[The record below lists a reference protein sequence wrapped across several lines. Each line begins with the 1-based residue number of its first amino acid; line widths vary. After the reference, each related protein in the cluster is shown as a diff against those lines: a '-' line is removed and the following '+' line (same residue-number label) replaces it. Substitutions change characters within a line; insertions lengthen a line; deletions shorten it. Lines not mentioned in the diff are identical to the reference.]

1 MAAKSSPKARGGEG
15 VGALTH
21 RAKRKNLPPAGIES
35 HGKVREEAPHRYEF
49 NPHLPPALRSA
60 PDAKGKDTLP
70 PLLRE
75 ARERALTEEEARVLE
90 EALRRHEPW
99 LEWAG
104 KRERPW
110 FEVDP
115 VALHMHERVSVQA
128 MLRALRRKEVHRGL
142 FGDPELEYAKAVQFY
157 RHEVDWT
164 NRMIL
169 GDSLQVMASL
179 ARREDL
185 AGRVQTIFLDPPYG
199 INYRSNFQPN
209 LTRRKVEDSDQ
220 DLTREPETVK
230 AYRDT
235 WTLGVHSYLGY
246 LRDRL
251 AMARELLTDT
261 GSIFVQIGDE
271 NDHLVRCVL
280 DEVFGRE
287 NSVVAIVFKKK
298 GATTPTAAVHDYLLW
313 YAKDITKVKVIP
325 LTEDR
330 PPPEQSDK
338 MRTLSSPDG
347 EHRSAGGLSDH
358 QRHLLLRE
366 GWQWSRV
373 DYPIVSQDWQD
384 SRSQDYE
391 FEGRPRKCAKDGHWR
406 FDPTAGMPRLAKAG
420 RLFSGTGDSIG
431 GVVLWSDRRT
441 VAISNLWTDTKGE
454 GHPIYAVQT
463 AWKVVQRCVL
473 MTSDPGDLVLDPT
486 CGSGTTAYV
495 AEKWGRRWITID
507 TSRVALTLAKHRL
520 LTAKFDH
527 YRLRPPNEADLR
539 RNPEGPWLSGHDA
552 QGRPTGAPMTLACHT
567 APQITLAD
575 IAHNASLD
583 PIFAKH
589 EPVLEQA
596 LAGLNDAL
604 GEVPES
610 LKAELAAKLIAKHRA
625 EGTRAV
631 TDGDLRRWLL
641 PGASLAAARPEPAR
655 RGSKALTAKQLEKY
669 RERIPTGPWREW
681 EVPFDADPD
690 YPAALRDALDAYRKA
705 WRAKMDEVNACI
717 AANAE
722 SEELVDR
729 PEVEKGAVRVA
740 GPFSVE
746 GVIAIEDGPDS
757 PVDSPIGGAPGELDA
772 FPDGGEE
779 RADLAARN
787 GEAHLDKVIR
797 LLRASGVDFPGNGA
811 MRFRRLEA
819 VSSALIHAEGEWE
832 NGGREDRRVA
842 VSVGPE
848 FGNLTSLQ
856 VERALRDAN
865 RAGYDEV
872 VFAGFGFDAA
882 AQEAIEGG
890 EHPNLT
896 AHAAL
901 INPDVAMGELLKTQP
916 GSQIFTVFAAPRVAG
931 PVRTA
936 DGDYTVEMEGMD
948 VYDPVNHEVY
958 PTNRDRVAAW
968 FLDTDYDGR
977 TFCICQAFFPDRSR
991 WKPLARALGD
1001 LGLVERGAFEALGGF
1016 ESLPFPR
1023 PERLGPGASWR
1034 VAVKVIDPRGVEGLR
1049 VLTLGEPPADSSGS
1063 ASGDSSDDSTADPA

>member
-1 MAAKSSPKARGGEG
+1 MAAKASPKARGGEG

-60 PDAKGKDTLP
+60 PEAKGEDALP

-75 ARERALTEEEARVLE
+75 ARERALTGEEARQLA
-90 EALRRHEPW
+90 EALRRREPW

-128 MLRALRRKEVHRGL
+128 MLRALRRKEVSRGL

-164 NRMIL
+164 NRLVL

-199 INYRSNFQPN
+199 INYRSNFQPS
-209 LTRRKVEDSDQ
+209 LTHSDVKDREQ

-251 AMARELLTDT
+251 AMARELLADT
-261 GSIFVQIGDE
+261 GSVFVQISDE
-271 NDHLVRCVL
+271 HVHLVRNLL
-280 DEVFGRE
+280 DEVFGPANCMSLISFRTKIAL
-287 NSVVAIVFKKK
+287 N
-298 GATTPTAAVHDYLLW
+298 AAHLPNIADYLLW
-313 YAKDITKVKVIP
+313 YAKDRERVKFRRLFLPRQEGAGTQFSQALLPNGDVVKAGDLAEGPDRAEFFSMIDLMATGYTPSCHFEFTLDGRPAFPNPTTSWKTNPQGMRRLLASGRVRWQKTVPRYVFRSTDYPVMEITN
-325 LTEDR
+325 
-330 PPPEQSDK
+330 
-338 MRTLSSPDG
+338 
-347 EHRSAGGLSDH
+347 
-358 QRHLLLRE
+358 
-366 GWQWSRV
+366 QWS
-373 DYPIVSQDWQD
+373 DTQ
-384 SRSQDYE
+384 
-391 FEGRPRKCAKDGHWR
+391 GA
-406 FDPTAGMPRLAKAG
+406 
-420 RLFSGTGDSIG
+420 TGKIF
-431 GVVLWSDRRT
+431 
-441 VAISNLWTDTKGE
+441 
-454 GHPIYAVQT
+454 AVQT
-463 AWKVVQRCVL
+463 ATKVVERCLL
-473 MTSDPGDLVLDPT
+473 MTTDPGDLVLDPT
-486 CGSGTTAYV
+486 CGSGTTAFV
-495 AEKWGRRWITID
+495 AEQWGRRWIAMD

-520 LTAKFDH
+520 MTAKFEY
-527 YRLRPPNEADLR
+527 YRLREPTGADRR
-539 RNPEGPWLSGHDA
+539 RNPDGPWLSGHDEE
-552 QGRPTGAPMTLACHT
+552 GRPTGEPRTLACRT
-567 APQITLAD
+567 ASHITLGS
-575 IAHNASLD
+575 IARNDSLD
-583 PIFAKH
+583 PVFEKH
-589 EPVLEQA
+589 EPILTEA

-604 GEVPES
+604 EEVSEP

-641 PGASLAAARPEPAR
+641 PGASLADARPEPAR
-655 RGSKALTAKQLEKY
+655 RGSKALTAAQLTKY
-669 RERIPTGPWREW
+669 RERIPPGPWREW

-690 YPAALRDALDAYRKA
+690 YPAALRDALAAYRKA

-746 GVIAIEDGPDS
+746 GVIAVEDGPDS
-757 PVDSPIGGAPGELDA
+757 PVDSPIGGAPDELDA
-772 FPDGGEE
+772 FPAGDEE
-779 RADLAARN
+779 RSDLAVRN
-787 GEAHLDKVIR
+787 GEAHIAKVIR
-797 LLRASGVDFPGNGA
+797 LLRASGVDFPGNGT

-819 VSSALIHAEGEWE
+819 ASGALVHAEGEWE
-832 NGGREDRRVA
+832 DGGREDGREDRRVA

-856 VERALRDAN
+856 VERAMRDAN
-865 RAGYDEV
+865 MAGYDEV

-901 INPDVAMGELLKTQP
+901 INPDVAMEELLKTQP

-931 PVRTA
+931 PVRAA
-936 DGDYTVEMEGMD
+936 DGEYTVVMEGMD
-948 VYDPVNHEVY
+948 VYDPVDHEVHA
-958 PTNRDRVAAW
+958 TNRDRVAAW
-968 FLDTDYDGR
+968 FVDTDYDGR
-977 TFCICQAFFPDRSR
+977 TFCICQAFFPDRSK
-991 WKPLARALGD
+991 WQQLARALGG
-1001 LGLVERGAFEALGGF
+1001 LGLVERGAFEALTGF
-1016 ESLPFPR
+1016 ESLPFRR
-1023 PERLGPGASWR
+1023 PERLGPGGSWR

-1049 VLTLGEPPADSSGS
+1049 VLTLEDPPADSSGS
-1063 ASGDSSDDSTADPA
+1063 ASGDASGDSA

>member
-1 MAAKSSPKARGGEG
+1 MRGGEG

-35 HGKVREEAPHRYEF
+35 HGKVREESPHRYEF

-60 PDAKGKDTLP
+60 PDAKGEDSLP

-75 ARERALTEEEARVLE
+75 ARERALTGEEARRLA
-90 EALRRHEPW
+90 EALRRREPW

-128 MLRALRRKEVHRGL
+128 MLRTLRRKEVNRGL

-164 NRMIL
+164 NRLIL

-209 LTRRKVEDSDQ
+209 LTRRDVQDRDH

-235 WTLGVHSYLGY
+235 WTLGVHSYLTY

-251 AMARELLTDT
+251 AMAKELLADT
-261 GSIFVQIGDE
+261 GSMFVQISDE
-271 NDHLVRCVL
+271 NVHRIRCIL
-280 DEVFGRE
+280 DEVFGRD
-287 NSVVAIVFKKK
+287 NAVVTIVFKKK
-298 GATTPTAAVHDYLLW
+298 GATTPTASVHDYLLW
-313 YAKDITKVKVIP
+313 YAKDISQVKIVP
-325 LTEDR
+325 LTEER
-330 PPPEQSDK
+330 PPPEDSDK
-338 MRTLSSPDG
+338 FRMLSSPEG
-347 EHRSAGGLSDH
+347 EHRRASSLTANHRD
-358 QRHLLLRE
+358 RLLRD
-366 GWQWSRV
+366 GWKWSRV
-373 DYPIVSQDWQD
+373 DYPIVSEHWHEKR
-384 SRSQDYE
+384 SRDYE
-391 FEGRPRKCAKDGHWR
+391 FQGRLRRCGTNGQWR
-406 FDPTAGMPRLAKAG
+406 FDPDTGLDRIAKAS
-420 RLFSGTGDSIG
+420 RMFSGTGDSIG

-454 GHPIYAVQT
+454 GNPVYAVQT
-463 AWKVVQRCVL
+463 AWKVVQRCIL

-495 AEKWGRRWITID
+495 AEKWGRRWITVD

-520 LTAKFDH
+520 MTATFEH

-539 RNPEGPWLSGHDA
+539 RNPEGPWLSDHDA
-552 QGRPTGAPMTLACHT
+552 EGNPTGAPMTLACHT

-589 EPVLEQA
+589 EPILAKA

-604 GEVPES
+604 GEVSEP
-610 LKAELAAKLIAKHRA
+610 LKAELAAKLIAKHRG

-641 PGASLAAARPEPAR
+641 PGASLAEARPEPAR
-655 RGSKALTAKQLEKY
+655 RGSKALTAAQLKKY
-669 RERIPTGPWREW
+669 RERIPPGPWREW
-681 EVPFDADPD
+681 EVPFDTDPD
-690 YPAALRDALDAYRKA
+690 YPAGLRDALDAYRKA

-746 GVIAIEDGPDS
+746 GVIAVEDGP
-757 PVDSPIGGAPGELDA
+757 DSPIGGAPDELDA
-772 FPDGGEE
+772 FPESDEE
-779 RADLAARN
+779 RVDLAARN
-787 GEAHLDKVIR
+787 GEAHIAKVIR

-819 VSSALIHAEGEWE
+819 VNCALVHAEGEWE
-832 NGGREDRRVA
+832 NGDREDRRVA

-865 RAGYDEV
+865 LAGYDEV

-901 INPDVAMGELLKTQP
+901 INPDVAMEELLKTQP

-931 PVRTA
+931 PVRSA
-936 DGDYTVEMEGMD
+936 DGEYTVEMEGMD
-948 VYDPVNHEVY
+948 VYDPVNHEVHA
-958 PTNRDRVAAW
+958 TNRDRVAAW
-968 FLDTDYDGR
+968 FVDTDYDGR
-977 TFCICQAFFPDRSR
+977 TFCICQAFFPDRSK
-991 WKPLARALGD
+991 WKPLARALGG
-1001 LGLVERGAFEALGGF
+1001 LGLVERDAFEALTGF
-1016 ESLPFPR
+1016 GSLPFRR

-1049 VLTLGEPPADSSGS
+1049 VLTLEDPPAETSGS
-1063 ASGDSSDDSTADPA
+1063 ASGDSSGDTA